1 MINFI
6 RVIRVIRVIR
16 GPFWTARY
24 ALMMSRTVRPLGII
38 GRVLAKVH
46 LFKPRCHESRQQ
58 SLAASAPSDKDLE
71 DVRCRV

>member
-1 MINFI
+1 
-6 RVIRVIRVIR
+6 
-16 GPFWTARY
+16 
-24 ALMMSRTVRPLGII
+24 LMMSRTVRPLGII